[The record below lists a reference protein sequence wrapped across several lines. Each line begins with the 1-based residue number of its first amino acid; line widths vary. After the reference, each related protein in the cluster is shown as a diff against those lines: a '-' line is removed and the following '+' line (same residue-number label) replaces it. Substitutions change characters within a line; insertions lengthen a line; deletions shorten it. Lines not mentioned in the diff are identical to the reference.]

1 LNRRGENFAQQA
13 AICCQTIAKTLARN
27 HKTSRSSR
35 FKHTASTAK
44 HAAPSCHVTVRSRII
59 QGQTMPKKDKMEIKI
74 AFWALAF
81 FAAFMAGRSLTAY
94 FKQK

>member
-1 LNRRGENFAQQA
+1 MKQLPRLWHGITRRAGLVVLSTPPAQRGMRHRRA
-13 AICCQTIAKTLARN
+13 T
-27 HKTSRSSR
+27 
-35 FKHTASTAK
+35 F
-44 HAAPSCHVTVRSRII
+44 TVRSRII

-74 AFWALAF
+74 AFLALAF